1 MSENIGVFVARM
13 QPLHKSHEFLIRES
27 LKENDKTF
35 IFIGSAD
42 KSRNKRN
49 PFTVEEREGLIR
61 KVFSDELLSGKLF
74 IEHLDDLT
82 NEDDKENDKV
92 WGKYLYDNITKVIKK
107 DTFSIYYSDEPSI
120 MLNWFTD
127 DLKDK
132 INFRFYDRKELF
144 SELSATKIREALLN
158 NDEEYLVNNLPYE
171 VYSLKEE
178 LANILR
184 TITN

>member
-13 QPLHKSHEFLIRES
+13 QPLHKSHEFLIRQS

-35 IFIGSAD
+35 VFIGSAD

-61 KVFSDELLSGKLF
+61 KVFFEELISGKLY
-74 IEHLDDLT
+74 IERLNDLT

-92 WGKYLYDNITKVIKK
+92 WGKYLYDNITKVIQQN
-107 DTFSIYYSDEPSI
+107 TFSIYYSDDPSI

-127 DLKDK
+127 DLKEK
-132 INFRFYDRKELF
+132 INFRFFDRKKLF
-144 SELSATKIREALLN
+144 SELSATKIREALLTN
-158 NDEEYLVNNLPYE
+158 NEEYLVNNLPYE
-171 VYSLKEE
+171 VYSLKEN
-178 LANILR
+178 LANILKK
-184 TITN
+184 IN

>member
-13 QPLHKSHEFLIRES
+13 QPLHKSHEFLIRQS

-35 IFIGSAD
+35 VFIGSAD

-61 KVFSDELLSGKLF
+61 KVFFEELMSGKLY
-74 IEHLDDLT
+74 IERLNDLT

-92 WGKYLYDNITKVIKK
+92 WGKYLYDNITKVIQQN
-107 DTFSIYYSDEPSI
+107 TFSIYYSDNPSI

-127 DLKDK
+127 DLKEK
-132 INFRFYDRKELF
+132 INFRFFDRKKLF
-144 SELSATKIREALLN
+144 SELSATKIREALLTN
-158 NDEEYLVNNLPYE
+158 NEEYLVNNLPYE
-171 VYSLKEE
+171 VYSLKEN
-178 LANILR
+178 LANILKK
-184 TITN
+184 IN

>member
-13 QPLHKSHEFLIRES
+13 QPLHKSHEFLIRQS

-35 IFIGSAD
+35 VFIGSAN

-61 KVFSDELLSGKLF
+61 KVFFEELMSGKLY
-74 IEHLDDLT
+74 IERLNDLT

-92 WGKYLYDNITKVIKK
+92 WGKYLYDNITKVIQQN
-107 DTFSIYYSDEPSI
+107 TFSIYYSDDPSI

-127 DLKDK
+127 DLKEK
-132 INFRFYDRKELF
+132 INFRFFDRKKLF
-144 SELSATKIREALLN
+144 SELSATKIREALLTN
-158 NDEEYLVNNLPYE
+158 NEEYLVNNLPYE
-171 VYSLKEE
+171 VYSLKEN
-178 LANILR
+178 LANILKK
-184 TITN
+184 IN

>member
-13 QPLHKSHEFLIRES
+13 QPLHKSHEFLIRQS

-35 IFIGSAD
+35 VFIGSAD

-61 KVFSDELLSGKLF
+61 KVFFEELMSGKLY
-74 IEHLDDLT
+74 IERLNDLT

-92 WGKYLYDNITKVIKK
+92 WGKYLYDNITKVIQQN
-107 DTFSIYYSDEPSI
+107 TFSIYYSDDPSI

-127 DLKDK
+127 DLKEK
-132 INFRFYDRKELF
+132 INFRFFDRKKLF
-144 SELSATKIREALLN
+144 SELSATKIREALLTN
-158 NDEEYLVNNLPYE
+158 NEEYLVNNLPYE
-171 VYSLKEE
+171 VYSLKEN
-178 LANILR
+178 LANILKK
-184 TITN
+184 IN

>member
-13 QPLHKSHEFLIRES
+13 QPLHKSHEFLIRQS

-35 IFIGSAD
+35 VFIGSAD

-61 KVFSDELLSGKLF
+61 KVFFEELMSGKLY
-74 IEHLDDLT
+74 IERLNDLT

-92 WGKYLYDNITKVIKK
+92 WGKYLYDNITKVIQQN
-107 DTFSIYYSDEPSI
+107 TFSIYYSDDPSI

-127 DLKDK
+127 DLKEK
-132 INFRFYDRKELF
+132 INFRFFDRKELF
-144 SELSATKIREALLN
+144 SELSATKIREALLTN
-158 NDEEYLVNNLPYE
+158 NEEYLVNNLPYE
-171 VYSLKEE
+171 VYSLKEN
-178 LANILR
+178 LANILKK
-184 TITN
+184 IN

>member
-13 QPLHKSHEFLIRES
+13 QPLHKSHEFLIRQS

-35 IFIGSAD
+35 VFIGSVD

-61 KVFSDELLSGKLF
+61 KVFFEELMSGKLY
-74 IEHLDDLT
+74 IERLNDLT

-92 WGKYLYDNITKVIKK
+92 WGKYLYDNITKVIQQN
-107 DTFSIYYSDEPSI
+107 TFSIYYSDNPSI

-127 DLKDK
+127 DLKEK
-132 INFRFYDRKELF
+132 INFRFFDRKELF
-144 SELSATKIREALLN
+144 SELSATKIREALLTN
-158 NDEEYLVNNLPYE
+158 NEEYLVNNLPYE
-171 VYSLKEE
+171 VYSLKEN
-178 LANILR
+178 LANILKK
-184 TITN
+184 IN

>member
-1 MSENIGVFVARM
+1 MKMI
-13 QPLHKSHEFLIRES
+13 
-27 LKENDKTF
+27 
-35 IFIGSAD
+35 
-42 KSRNKRN
+42 
-49 PFTVEEREGLIR
+49 
-61 KVFSDELLSGKLF
+61 
-74 IEHLDDLT
+74 
-82 NEDDKENDKV
+82 KENDKV

-184 TITN
+184 TITD

>member
-13 QPLHKSHEFLIRES
+13 QPLHKSHEFLIRQS

-35 IFIGSAD
+35 VFIGSAD

-61 KVFSDELLSGKLF
+61 KVFFEELMSGKLY
-74 IEHLDDLT
+74 IERLNDLT

-92 WGKYLYDNITKVIKK
+92 WGKYLYDNITKVIQQNI
-107 DTFSIYYSDEPSI
+107 FSIYYSDDPSI

-127 DLKDK
+127 DLKEK
-132 INFRFYDRKELF
+132 INFRFFDRKKLF
-144 SELSATKIREALLN
+144 SELSATKIREALLTN
-158 NDEEYLVNNLPYE
+158 NEEYLVNNLPYE
-171 VYSLKEE
+171 VYSLKEN
-178 LANILR
+178 LANILKK
-184 TITN
+184 IN

>member
-35 IFIGSAD
+35 VFIGSAD

-61 KVFSDELLSGKLF
+61 KVFFEELMSGKLY
-74 IEHLDDLT
+74 IERLNDLT

-92 WGKYLYDNITKVIKK
+92 WGKYLYDNITKVIQQN
-107 DTFSIYYSDEPSI
+107 TFSIYYSDDPSI

-127 DLKDK
+127 DLKEK
-132 INFRFYDRKELF
+132 INFRFFDRKKLF
-144 SELSATKIREALLN
+144 SELSATKIREALLTN
-158 NDEEYLVNNLPYE
+158 NEEYLVNNLPYE
-171 VYSLKEE
+171 VYSLKEN
-178 LANILR
+178 LANILKK
-184 TITN
+184 IN

>member
-13 QPLHKSHEFLIRES
+13 QPLHKSHEFLIRQS

-35 IFIGSAD
+35 VFIGSAD

-61 KVFSDELLSGKLF
+61 KVFFEELMSGKLY
-74 IEHLDDLT
+74 IERLNDLT

-92 WGKYLYDNITKVIKK
+92 WGKYLYDNITKVIQQN
-107 DTFSIYYSDEPSI
+107 TFSIYYSDNPSI

-127 DLKDK
+127 DLKEK
-132 INFRFYDRKELF
+132 INFRFFDRKELF
-144 SELSATKIREALLN
+144 SELSATKIREALLTN
-158 NDEEYLVNNLPYE
+158 NEEYLVNNLPYE
-171 VYSLKEE
+171 VYSLKEN
-178 LANILR
+178 LANILKK
-184 TITN
+184 IN